1 MHLLVLR
8 DCKQLM
14 MFVMMTACMWLV
26 IDMRD
31 GEHLDGGERDIILY
45 AVAVIASFVGDLP
58 FMRVLLS
65 VCFTTVLIIFYSILM
80 CPNIICDRCKS
91 AHH

>member
-8 DCKQLM
+8 DYKQLM

-26 IDMRD
+26 IDMSD
-31 GEHLDGGERDIILY
+31 GGHLEGGERDIILH

-58 FMRVLLS
+58 FMSVLFS
-65 VCFTTVLIIFYSILM
+65 MCFTTVMVISYSILM
-80 CPNIICDRCKS
+80 CPDIICDRCKS